1 MDKLTKIFQDH
12 REAFEEEPVAG
23 HFQRF
28 ETKLDQY
35 HALQKPKG
43 NRWPFLKIASVLIIF
58 LLSANLFL
66 YLLPSKSGKVTKGF
80 ANKEMNE
87 TARFYNVRIHSGILQ
102 LKSMA
107 DKGIGSNQ
115 ELVQVEKEL
124 AEMDQ
129 LYDDLR
135 KEYRENPDD
144 ERVVNAMIAYYQ
156 TKLDII
162 EKIKSDL
169 QNVQTIKNNKN
180 ENKEL

>member
-1 MDKLTKIFQDH
+1 MDKFDKIFQDH
-12 REAFEEEPVAG
+12 REAFEEEPAAG

-28 ETKLDQY
+28 ETKLDQF
-35 HALQKPKG
+35 HSGQKPKG

-66 YLLPSKSGKVTKGF
+66 YLMPSKPGKAAKGF

-87 TARFYNVRIHSGILQ
+87 TARFYNVRINSGILQ

-115 ELVQVEKEL
+115 ELMQVEKEL

-129 LYDDLR
+129 LYSDLQ
-135 KEYRENPDD
+135 KEYSENPAD

-169 QNVQTIKNNKN
+169 QNVQPIKNNKN